1 MIKPGTWWRQLTL
14 NETTLSKSL
23 RLILRL
29 CIPNQEAL
37 FPSTLN
43 VLPRASD
50 VGFYSQN
57 RSHQPGFIRNIK
69 SL

>member
-1 MIKPGTWWRQLTL
+1 MIKPGTWWRQMTL
-14 NETTLSKSL
+14 NETTLSKS
-23 RLILRL
+23 LRL